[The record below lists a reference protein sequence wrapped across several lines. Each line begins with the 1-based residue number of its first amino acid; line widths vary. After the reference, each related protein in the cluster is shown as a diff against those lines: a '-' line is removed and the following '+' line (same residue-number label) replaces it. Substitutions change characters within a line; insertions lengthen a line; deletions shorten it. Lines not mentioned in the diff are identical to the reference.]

1 MRDFWIEKKE
11 KKINKK
17 KLIISIIV
25 AIILLFALIIIILYN
40 TSEDFHKWM
49 DKAILN
55 KEVFQDTSTSI
66 ELDDENAKVY
76 AFNKNIAVLSKNK
89 LKIYNN
95 FGNKDKEL
103 DVEVSNP
110 LFCSSNRYVAIGE
123 KLGQKLYVIEDKKIA
138 WDAQIEGKISQIH
151 INKNGYVAVVITG
164 TTHKSVV
171 NVFDNNGNSLFKI
184 YRSSTRIVDV
194 GISNDNKYLAI
205 AEVDTTGTVIQSSV
219 KIISIEKAQ
228 GDSKNSMEKVYDGK
242 YNSLIIN
249 IQYQDN
255 NKLICKYDDS
265 IHIIENEKDE
275 ILVDYSNEKI
285 SFSSIDLNNN
295 IVEVKEQSSG
305 LFTADSIVRIIN
317 TGDKS
322 EKTYVADAVSKEIHT
337 YENVIALNLGSEI
350 EFINTDG
357 WLIKRYV
364 AKQEITNIVIS
375 SSVAGIVYRDKV
387 EIINL

>member
-1 MRDFWIEKKE
+1 MKDFWIERKE

-17 KLIISIIV
+17 KLIISILLLIV
-25 AIILLFALIIIILYN
+25 LLFVLTIIILYN
-40 TSEDFHKWM
+40 TVEDFHKWM
-49 DKAILN
+49 DKSILN

-89 LKIYNN
+89 FKIYNN
-95 FGNKDKEL
+95 FGNKDQEL
-103 DVEVSNP
+103 DVEISNP
-110 LFCSSNRYVAIGE
+110 LFCSSNRFVAIGE

-138 WDAQIEGKISQIH
+138 WDAQIEGKISQIY

-194 GISNDNKYLAI
+194 SISNDNKYLAI
-205 AEVDTTGTVIQSSV
+205 AEVDTTGTIIQSSV

-228 GDSKNSMEKVYDGK
+228 GDSKNSVEKVYDGK

-275 ILVDYSNEKI
+275 VLVDYSNEKI
-285 SFSSIDLNNN
+285 SFTSIDLNNN

-317 TGDKS
+317 IGNKS

-375 SSVAGIVYRDKV
+375 SSVAAIVYRDKV

>member
-1 MRDFWIEKKE
+1 MKDFWIERKE

-17 KLIISIIV
+17 KLIISILLLIV
-25 AIILLFALIIIILYN
+25 LLFVLTIIILYN
-40 TSEDFHKWM
+40 TVEDFHKWM
-49 DKAILN
+49 DKSILN

-89 LKIYNN
+89 FKIYNN
-95 FGNKDKEL
+95 FGNKDQEL
-103 DVEVSNP
+103 DVEISNP
-110 LFCSSNRYVAIGE
+110 LFCSSNRFVAIGE

-138 WDAQIEGKISQIH
+138 WDTQIEGKISQIY

-194 GISNDNKYLAI
+194 SISNDNKYLAI
-205 AEVDTTGTVIQSSV
+205 AEVDTTGTIIQSSV
-219 KIISIEKAQ
+219 KTISIEKAQ
-228 GDSKNSMEKVYDGK
+228 GDSKNSVEKVYDGK

-275 ILVDYSNEKI
+275 VLVDYSNEKI
-285 SFSSIDLNNN
+285 SFTSIDLNNN

-317 TGDKS
+317 IGNKS

-375 SSVAGIVYRDKV
+375 SSVAAIVYRDKV

>member
-1 MRDFWIEKKE
+1 MKDFWIEKKE

-17 KLIISIIV
+17 KLIIL
-25 AIILLFALIIIILYN
+25 ILLILVLVFGITVIILYN
-40 TSEDFHKWM
+40 TVEDFHKWM
-49 DKAILN
+49 DKSILN

-76 AFNKNIAVLSKNK
+76 AFDKNIGVLSKNK

-103 DVEVSNP
+103 DVDISNP
-110 LFCSSNRYVAIGE
+110 IVCSSNRYVAIGE

-138 WDAQIEGKISQIH
+138 WEAQIEGKISQIH

-184 YRSSTRIVDV
+184 YRSSTRVVDV
-194 GISNDNKYLAI
+194 GISNDNKHLAI
-205 AEVDTTGTVIQSSV
+205 AEVDTTGTIIQASI

-228 GDSKNSMEKVYDGK
+228 VDSKNAMEKVYDAK

-265 IHIIENEKDE
+265 IHIIENETDE
-275 ILVDYSNEKI
+275 VLVDYNNEKI
-285 SFSSIDLNNN
+285 SFTSISLNNN

-317 TGDKS
+317 IGNKS

-364 AKQEITNIVIS
+364 AKQEITNIVVS
-375 SSVAGIVYRDKV
+375 SSVAAIVYRDKV

>member
-11 KKINKK
+11 KKINKR
-17 KLIISIIV
+17 KLILS
-25 AIILLFALIIIILYN
+25 IILLIILLLALIIIILYN
-40 TSEDFHKWM
+40 TVEDFHKWM
-49 DKAILN
+49 DKSILN

-110 LFCSSNRYVAIGE
+110 LFCSSNRFVAIGE

-194 GISNDNKYLAI
+194 AISNDNKYLAI
-205 AEVDTTGTVIQSSV
+205 AEVDTAGTIIQSSI

-285 SFSSIDLNNN
+285 SFSSIDLNSNV
-295 IVEVKEQSSG
+295 IEVKEQSSG

-317 TGDKS
+317 TGNKS

-337 YENVIALNLGSEI
+337 YENVIALNLGSEV

>member
-1 MRDFWIEKKE
+1 MKDFWIERKE

-17 KLIISIIV
+17 KLIISILLLIV
-25 AIILLFALIIIILYN
+25 LLFVLTIIILYN
-40 TSEDFHKWM
+40 TVEDFHKWM
-49 DKAILN
+49 DKSILN

-89 LKIYNN
+89 FKIYNN
-95 FGNKDKEL
+95 FGNKDQEL
-103 DVEVSNP
+103 DVEISNP
-110 LFCSSNRYVAIGE
+110 LFCSSNRFVAIGE

-138 WDAQIEGKISQIH
+138 WDAQIEGKISQIY

-194 GISNDNKYLAI
+194 SISNDNKYLAI
-205 AEVDTTGTVIQSSV
+205 AEVDTTGTIIQSSV
-219 KIISIEKAQ
+219 KTISIEKAQ

-275 ILVDYSNEKI
+275 VLVDYSNEKI
-285 SFSSIDLNNN
+285 SFTSIDLNNN

-317 TGDKS
+317 IGNKS

-375 SSVAGIVYRDKV
+375 SSVAAIVYRDKV

>member
-1 MRDFWIEKKE
+1 MKDFWIERKE

-17 KLIISIIV
+17 KLIISILLLIV
-25 AIILLFALIIIILYN
+25 LLFVLTIIILYN
-40 TSEDFHKWM
+40 TVEDFHKWM
-49 DKAILN
+49 DKSILN

-89 LKIYNN
+89 FKIYNN
-95 FGNKDKEL
+95 FGNKDQEL
-103 DVEVSNP
+103 DVEISNP
-110 LFCSSNRYVAIGE
+110 LFCSSNRFVAIGE

-138 WDAQIEGKISQIH
+138 WDAQIEGKISQIY

-205 AEVDTTGTVIQSSV
+205 AEVDTTGTIIQSSV

-228 GDSKNSMEKVYDGK
+228 GDSKNSVEKVYDGK

-275 ILVDYSNEKI
+275 VLVDYSNEKI
-285 SFSSIDLNNN
+285 SFTSIDLNNN

-317 TGDKS
+317 IGNKS

-375 SSVAGIVYRDKV
+375 SSVAAIVYRDKV

>member
-205 AEVDTTGTVIQSSV
+205 AEVDTTGTVIQASV

>member
-25 AIILLFALIIIILYN
+25 VIILLFALTIIILYN
-40 TSEDFHKWM
+40 TVEDFHKWM
-49 DKAILN
+49 DKSILN
-55 KEVFQDTSTSI
+55 KEVLQDTSTSI
-66 ELDDENAKVY
+66 ELGDENAKVY

-95 FGNKDKEL
+95 FGNKDQEL
-103 DVEVSNP
+103 DVDISNP
-110 LFCSSNRYVAIGE
+110 LFSSSNRFVAIGE

-205 AEVDTTGTVIQSSV
+205 AEVDTAGTIIQSSV
-219 KIISIEKAQ
+219 KTISIEKAQ

-285 SFSSIDLNNN
+285 SFSSIDLTNNV
-295 IVEVKEQSSG
+295 VEVKEQSSG

-317 TGDKS
+317 TGNKS

>member
-1 MRDFWIEKKE
+1 MKDFWIERKE

-17 KLIISIIV
+17 KLIISILLLIV
-25 AIILLFALIIIILYN
+25 LLFVLTIIILYN
-40 TSEDFHKWM
+40 TVEDFHKWM
-49 DKAILN
+49 DKSILN

-89 LKIYNN
+89 FKIYNN
-95 FGNKDKEL
+95 FGNKDQEL
-103 DVEVSNP
+103 DVEISNP
-110 LFCSSNRYVAIGE
+110 LFCSSNRFVAIGE

-138 WDAQIEGKISQIH
+138 WDTQIEGKISQIY

-194 GISNDNKYLAI
+194 SISNDNKYLAI
-205 AEVDTTGTVIQSSV
+205 AEVDTTGTIIQSSV

-228 GDSKNSMEKVYDGK
+228 GDSKNSVEKVYDGK

-275 ILVDYSNEKI
+275 VLVDYSNEKI
-285 SFSSIDLNNN
+285 SFTSIDLNNN

-317 TGDKS
+317 IGNKS

-375 SSVAGIVYRDKV
+375 SSVAAIVYRDKV